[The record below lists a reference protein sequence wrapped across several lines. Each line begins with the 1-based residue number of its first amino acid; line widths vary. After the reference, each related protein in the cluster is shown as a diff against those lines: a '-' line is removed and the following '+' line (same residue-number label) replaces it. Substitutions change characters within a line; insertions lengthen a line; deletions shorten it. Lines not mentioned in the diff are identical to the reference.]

1 MHSPRPILTVCPVD
15 AIARG
20 IADGDRVR
28 VFNDRG
34 SLETEAR
41 FDLGLRPGCVCMT
54 NGWWISEGGTVNF
67 LSAGRETDMGHGAAF
82 HDNIVEVER
91 VGT

>member
-1 MHSPRPILTVCPVD
+1 
-15 AIARG
+15 
-20 IADGDRVR
+20 

-34 SLETEAR
+34 SLEVPAR
-41 FDLGLRPGCVCMT
+41 IDPSLRGGCVSMT

-82 HDNIVEVER
+82 HDTVVDVER
-91 VGT
+91 VTA